1 MKDINQFLTD
11 LVKGST
17 HIIASPKTIRNLIS
31 QGIKFNEPSASKSTE
46 ELIGEL
52 FDRRKEQALKLKLF
66 NDFPTVPNIATPT
79 ITSLYDEIRECILL
93 GLNGAAISLS
103 AVLIEFSL
111 KHAIVKFNNGKE
123 YDKNE
128 WDRIENIELG
138 EAIIEAKRL
147 EILNETWVKLLN
159 DFKDNLRN
167 PYLHYNI
174 KKITKNVIARKTKRL
189 DVTSKKV
196 TEEDIAAE
204 DNPVVWT
211 LAKKFVDREHVLK
224 AFGFAD
230 TLIKYL
236 HMKLMSFEEIVD
248 HIEGNLQIKYL
259 EKNNDQASNPL
270 HLFINEETKEKF
282 ILKGIKEGDLE
293 LVVYFEYLPLIKT
306 EFKTLVF
313 PEGIAAFNT
322 KDYVYFLIPYYEGE
336 HFDFNTTDIKLAHN
350 LVDLVKDLSI
360 IDTSMVLK
368 GKNEFDYIGFEKNF
382 WKYVDKAIS
391 LGLIPITDA
400 KQVKADC
407 AKVLSLGKANQK
419 MIISNGDFNP
429 RNVIRLS
436 NGQLVLIDWNGIIS
450 PLEHLLAYPWLL
462 NWQNPTW
469 QNEYALK
476 FESNIPIDIN
486 RLRMHLMNI
495 ALIRAVDEKAHK
507 NVYADNMS
515 RNHMKNFFA
524 SIKGFKSLLEIS
536 G

>member
-1 MKDINQFLTD
+1 MKDINQFLTG

-17 HIIASPKTIRNLIS
+17 HIIASPKTIKDLIS
-31 QGIKFNEPSASKSTE
+31 QGVKFDEPSTSKSTE
-46 ELIGEL
+46 ELIGDL
-52 FDRRKEQALKLKLF
+52 FDKRKEQALKLKLF
-66 NDFPTVPNIATPT
+66 NDFPPVPNIATPT

-103 AVLIEFSL
+103 AILVEFSL
-111 KHAIVKFNNGKE
+111 KHGIVKFNKGKE
-123 YDKNE
+123 YDKTE

-147 EILNETWVKLLN
+147 GILNDVWVGPLN

-174 KKITKNVIARKTKRL
+174 KKITKNVIAGKTKRL
-189 DVTSKKV
+189 NVATQKV
-196 TEEDIAAE
+196 TEENIPAE

-236 HMKLMSFEEIVD
+236 HMKLMSFEEIVEY
-248 HIEGNLQIKYL
+248 IEDSLQIKYL
-259 EKNNDQASNPL
+259 EKNKDQASNPL
-270 HLFINEETKEKF
+270 HIFINEETKEKF

-306 EFKTLVF
+306 EFKTLLL

-336 HFDFNTTDIKLAHN
+336 HFDFNTTDTKLAHN
-350 LVDLVKDLSI
+350 LVDLVTDLST
-360 IDTSMVLK
+360 IDASLVLK

-382 WKYVDKAIS
+382 WRYVDKAIALS
-391 LGLIPITDA
+391 LIPTTDV
-400 KQVKADC
+400 KQVKTDC
-407 AKVLSLGKANQK
+407 AKVLLLGKENQK

-429 RNVIRLS
+429 RNVIRLP
-436 NGQLVLIDWNGIIS
+436 NEQLVLIDWNGIIS

-462 NWQNPTW
+462 NWQNPAW
-469 QNEYALK
+469 QNEYASK
-476 FESNIPIDIN
+476 FESNLPIDIN
-486 RLRMHLMNI
+486 HLRMHLMNI
-495 ALIRAVDEKAHK
+495 ALLRAVDEKGHK
-507 NVYADNMS
+507 NAYADSMS
-515 RNHMKNFFA
+515 QNHMKNFFA
-524 SIKGFKSLLEIS
+524 SLKGFKSLLEIS